1 MAPSMISQVGR
12 SGSSTGFRWQAAAAT
27 LGPPVL
33 ALALGEFAAR
43 LLAAQDAGAA
53 GMVVR
58 GLAAAAAIGL
68 ILRAIF
74 LLATPSAWTATGIE
88 LAALLGGGGIAEAAA
103 RGLSPVLG
111 TVVQLAATLA
121 GIWWMHRVFKA
132 APHHRFAAT
141 AFAAALGL
149 AGCVWFAWRR
159 EWYGTTFGLG
169 GITAMGIGF
178 LLGLAAIRGLL
189 TASTGITAVARTTL
203 DEALRMR
210 VGLVL
215 VVLLLVTLPLLPLL
229 LDPTE
234 RLEYRLQFLL
244 SWALGG
250 TGFILGLLTVLLA
263 CGSICGDIDTN
274 RIHMTLTKP
283 ITRAE
288 FLVGKWLGLVLLN
301 LLLVSLAGAG
311 VYTFTRML
319 AKAPADEADREAVA
333 SQVLTARTNVLPEH
347 PRGADFERDMA
358 REIERI
364 RNDNPDFL
372 GKGDAGRQMGRIR
385 YEMIWQWHTVT
396 ADKQGEYVF
405 RGLGPAKAAG
415 DTFQLQLKPHA
426 DNASMDRADV
436 SFALWLNDRPYP
448 VSGEGQHLAYTLASR
463 TLHTITLPTREI
475 DDEGV
480 LRMRIA
486 NRNAIP
492 PGEKVPTSINFS
504 PGKGLQVLYAVGS
517 FENNYVRNLVE
528 MWLKLVTIAA
538 IGVAAATG
546 LGFPVAALLGL
557 MMFVAAIGSGYLG
570 SAVDIYTGLDLDD
583 ATLSDMVALRS
594 AVFGDFIKL
603 GDYWGAVK
611 VIMALFGEAFLAVIP
626 SFANFD
632 SVTSLATG
640 MQITRGNVVECLL
653 RLGLV
658 APLALGLIGW
668 FVFERR
674 DLVRSNS

>member
-1 MAPSMISQVGR
+1 V
-12 SGSSTGFRWQAAAAT
+12 
-27 LGPPVL
+27 
-33 ALALGEFAAR
+33 GEFAAR
-43 LLAAQDAGAA
+43 LLAAQDAASAA
-53 GMVVR
+53 WAAR
-58 GLAAAAAIGL
+58 GCAAAVGVGL
-68 ILRAIF
+68 VLRSMF
-74 LLATPSAWTATGIE
+74 SVATPAAWTATAIE
-88 LAALLGGGGIAEAAA
+88 LAFLLGGGALAEAAA
-103 RGLSPVLG
+103 RGISPALG
-111 TVVQLAATLA
+111 AILQLATA
-121 GIWWMHRVFKA
+121 GAGVWWAHRVFKA
-132 APHHRFAAT
+132 APQHRFAAT

-149 AGCVWFAWRR
+149 AACVWFAWRR

-169 GITAMGIGF
+169 GITAMAGGF

-250 TGFILGLLTVLLA
+250 TGFILGLLTVFLA

-301 LLLVSLAGAG
+301 LLLVAVAGAG

-319 AKAPADEADREAVA
+319 ARAPADEADRTAVG
-333 SQVLTARTNVLPEH
+333 SQVLTARTSVLPEH

-358 REIERI
+358 REIDRI
-364 RNDNPDFL
+364 RKENPDFL
-372 GKGDAGRQMGRIR
+372 GTGNAGQQAGRIR
-385 YEMIWQWHTVT
+385 HELIWQWHTVT

-405 RGLGPAKAAG
+405 RGLGPAKTAG

-426 DNASMDRADV
+426 DNATMDRADV

-448 VSGEGQHLAYTLASR
+448 VSSEGQHLAYTLASR

-475 DDEGV
+475 DDAGV
-480 LRMRIA
+480 LKMRIA

-504 PGKGLQVLYAVGS
+504 PGQGLQVLYAVGS
-517 FENNYVRNLVE
+517 FEGNYVRNLVE

-557 MMFVAAIGSGYLG
+557 MMFIAAIGSGYLG
-570 SAVDIYTGLDLDD
+570 DAVDIYTGLDLEN

-594 AVFGDFIKL
+594 AVFRDFIKL

-611 VIMALFGEAFLAVIP
+611 VVMALFGEAFLAVVP
-626 SFANFD
+626 SFARFD